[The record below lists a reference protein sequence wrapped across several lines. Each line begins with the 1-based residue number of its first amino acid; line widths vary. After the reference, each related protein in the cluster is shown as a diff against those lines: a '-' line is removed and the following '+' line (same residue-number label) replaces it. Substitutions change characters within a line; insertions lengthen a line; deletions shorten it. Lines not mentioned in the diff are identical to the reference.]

1 MLLNEEYL
9 RNLLDILD
17 TLERVTRDN
26 LILQQLAA
34 HYIGV
39 DWQSKVEDL
48 RSDPEIKC
56 ELAVEMAWVIEANR
70 RLKQSLA
77 ALQKGDAPLNMR
89 DKLQ

>member
-17 TLERVTRDN
+17 TLERVTRDK

-34 HYIGV
+34 HYIGA
-39 DWQSKVEDL
+39 DWESKVADL
-48 RSDPEIKC
+48 RSDPEIQR
-56 ELAVEMAWVIEANR
+56 ELTVEMAWVIEAKR

-77 ALQKGDAPLNMR
+77 ALQRGDAPTNMQG
-89 DKLQ
+89 KLQ

>member
-34 HYIGV
+34 HHIGA
-39 DWQSKVEDL
+39 DWQSKVEGL
-48 RSDPEIKC
+48 RRDPEIQR
-56 ELAVEMAWVIEANR
+56 ELAVEMAWVIEAKR

-77 ALQKGDAPLNMR
+77 ALQKGDAPLNIQG
-89 DKLQ
+89 KLQ

>member
-34 HYIGV
+34 HYIGP
-39 DWQSKVEDL
+39 DWRSKVENL
-48 RSDPEIKC
+48 RSDPEIQR
-56 ELAVEMAWVIEANR
+56 ELAVEMAWVIEAKR

-89 DKLQ
+89 GKLQ

>member
-9 RNLLDILD
+9 RNLLDTLD

-34 HYIGV
+34 HYIGA

-48 RSDPEIKC
+48 RSDPEIQR
-56 ELAVEMAWVIEANR
+56 ELAVEMAWVIEAKR

-89 DKLQ
+89 GKLQ